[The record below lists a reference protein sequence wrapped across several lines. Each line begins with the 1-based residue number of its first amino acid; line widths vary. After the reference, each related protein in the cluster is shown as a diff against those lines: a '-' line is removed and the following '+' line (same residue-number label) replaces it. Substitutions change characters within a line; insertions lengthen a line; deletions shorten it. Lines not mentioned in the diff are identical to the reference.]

1 MVILFFLVFGNRE
14 LNVAR
19 GGFEPPHTGP
29 KPAVLPLDDRA
40 ISSKLLQTPNLWN
53 VHC

>member
-1 MVILFFLVFGNRE
+1 MMDPQKKRMHCVTPFS
-14 LNVAR
+14 VAR

-40 ISSKLLQTPNLWN
+40 ILI
-53 VHC
+53 V

>member
-1 MVILFFLVFGNRE
+1 MGHPLLTS

-19 GGFEPPHTGP
+19 GGFEPPLTGP

-40 ISSKLLQTPNLWN
+40 ITAS
-53 VHC
+53 

>member
-1 MVILFFLVFGNRE
+1 MKKRMYAAATILFALTTQKVNC
-14 LNVAR
+14 VAR

-40 ISSKLLQTPNLWN
+40 ILIY
-53 VHC
+53 